1 MRERENK
8 NVCYA
13 KKESVVHCEE
23 RIVEREKAVVMG
35 VNRYV
40 DMDLYLYA

>member
-23 RIVEREKAVVMG
+23 RIVEREREG
-35 VNRYV
+35 GG
-40 DMDLYLYA
+40 DGS